1 MTRTALLC
9 LLVLACRGR
18 FDELAD
24 DGGGVTRPPDA
35 AGDPS
40 AAKLVTKHVYG
51 APGGSFTIMVSGG
64 TPTDMELR
72 FIDAA
77 HQRVHVSPVAADGS
91 VTLPAKAGLYSVEL
105 HDGRTG
111 GHSYGAATI
120 TQPVT
125 SFAPYQEMALDSQGP
140 YAPQWPNV
148 AMVPADV
155 DGDGHDD
162 LVRSTGKDPLGALD
176 GAGLYVQRWSQAQAQ
191 LQVPT
196 LVPLPGVRSC
206 GIAVFDDDA
215 DSDLDIIVVGER
227 VATYALELCIA
238 RNAGDGTFADPAC
251 TTVDQGSAQDFA
263 ACGGGMQAGDFDRD
277 GRIDLAFVGARHST
291 TQALARELRLLRNT
305 ADGFVEAWSWRAD
318 SATGFEASGIGD
330 VNDDG
335 RLDVL
340 ANGDQPARLHIFLAT
355 DDFMFADPIRLTS
368 AHGDFPYDSIVPA
381 YIDGNASLDV
391 ILVHP
396 DGPSSLFVSDGQTL
410 TPTSIPTFSE
420 QHGSRFH
427 VLDLDID
434 GELDIIIPYKNRYLA
449 MDRAGAMR
457 KTAANLTQ
465 AATPN
470 ASNTIYGVTPEPSW
484 TIANF
489 RFADWDRDG
498 WLDTAMMVAYT
509 NPKNLEVL
517 RGN

>member
-1 MTRTALLC
+1 MTRAALLC
-9 LLVLACRGR
+9 LFALACRGR

-51 APGGSFTIMVSGG
+51 IPDGSFTIAVSGG

-77 HQRVHVSPVAADGS
+77 HQRAHVSPVAADGS

-125 SFAPYQEMALDSQGP
+125 SFTSEQQMTVDSQGP

-148 AMVPADV
+148 SMLPADV

-176 GAGLYVQRWSQAQAQ
+176 GAGVYVQLWDQAQVQ
-191 LQVPT
+191 LQAPT
-196 LVPLPGVRSC
+196 LVPLPGVRAC
-206 GIAVFDDDA
+206 GIAVFDDDT
-215 DSDLDIIVVGER
+215 DGDVDIVIVGER
-227 VATYALELCIA
+227 LATYALDICVA
-238 RNAGDGTFADPAC
+238 RNAGNGTFADPAC
-251 TTVDQGSAQDFA
+251 TTIEQGSAQDYPS
-263 ACGGGMQAGDFDRD
+263 CSGGMQAGDFDRD
-277 GRIDLAFVGARHST
+277 GRIDVAVIGGRFDMT
-291 TQALARELRLLRNT
+291 TETARELRLLRNT
-305 ADGFVEAWSWRAD
+305 STGFVEKTVWRAP
-318 SATGFEASGIGD
+318 SAVFAASAIAD

-340 ANGDQPARLHIFLAT
+340 ANGDLPSRLHIFLAT
-355 DDFMFADPIRLTS
+355 DDFAVAEPLVLQS

-391 ILVHP
+391 VLVHP

-410 TPTSIPTFSE
+410 TPMSIPTFSE

-434 GELDIIIPYKNRYLA
+434 GVLDIIIPYKNRYLA

-465 AATPN
+465 TATPN
-470 ASNTIYGVTPEPSW
+470 ASNTIYGVLSEPTW

-498 WLDTAMMVAYT
+498 WLDAVMMIAYT
-509 NPKNLEVL
+509 TPKGLEVL